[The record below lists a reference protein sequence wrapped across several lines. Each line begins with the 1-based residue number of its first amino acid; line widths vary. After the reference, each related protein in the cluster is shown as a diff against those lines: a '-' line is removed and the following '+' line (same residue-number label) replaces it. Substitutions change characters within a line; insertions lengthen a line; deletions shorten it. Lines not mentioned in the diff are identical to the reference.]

1 MMKKALIAGATGLV
15 GSYLLDQLLADDNYE
30 SVIAVLRKPLNI
42 QHNKLQN
49 IITDFERLEDVA
61 GQLKADDVFCCLGT
75 TIRKAGS
82 QSAFRKVD
90 FDYPLKLAQL
100 TLKNGAQQF
109 LLVSALGADASSRIF
124 YNRVKGEVEEAVRN
138 MGFPALHIFRPSL
151 LLGPRSEQRA
161 AEDAAKW
168 FYKVFGWLIP
178 LRYKAIHART
188 VARAMQHY
196 AHQLQNGVFVHE
208 SDEMQS
214 FAV

>member
-1 MMKKALIAGATGLV
+1 MMKKALIAGATGLT
-15 GSYLLDQLLADDNYE
+15 GSYLLKQLLADDHYA
-30 SVIAVLRKPLNI
+30 SVVAVTRKPLGFHHDKLVNI
-42 QHNKLQN
+42 V
-49 IITDFERLEDVA
+49 TDFERLDDVA
-61 GQLKADDVFCCLGT
+61 AQLTADDVFCCLGT

-82 QSAFRKVD
+82 QAAFRKVD

-100 TLKNGAQQF
+100 TLKNGAQKF

-124 YNRVKGEVEEAVRN
+124 YNRVKGEAEEAIRN
-138 MGFPALHIFRPSL
+138 TGFPALHIFRPSL
-151 LLGPRSEQRA
+151 LLGPRNEQRS

-188 VARAMQHY
+188 VARAMQHH
-196 AHQLQNGVFVHE
+196 AHQSKSGVFVHE
-208 SDEMQS
+208 SYEMQL